1 MSWCFVCL
9 FTVTFWRLQ
18 SNQTGLQAGDFHCP
32 ARVLPSL
39 LPTAVGMEGRP
50 GLYRDEWVKKSKPQ
64 QAPLCQSIKRSGGT
78 AAALITM
85 QTREGEGAPAL
96 ALIKRHK
103 HHRCKHIQ
111 CKRADMGVLY
121 CARTITLVH
130 ADLHCHMKS
139 VLFPLMPICVCT
151 WGEVAQ
157 LHTALCCSVKFHHE
171 SHWRLSWFYQR
182 CSSVEAVLFGNVAPH
197 PVPPKE
203 HLSLQWKIPRA
214 NLLFVWYACMLPLL
228 V

>member
-1 MSWCFVCL
+1 MGEEIKTS
-9 FTVTFWRLQ
+9 
-18 SNQTGLQAGDFHCP
+18 TGPIVPEHQKERWHGSGFDHDANTGGGRGSCSCP
-32 ARVLPSL
+32 H
-39 LPTAVGMEGRP
+39 
-50 GLYRDEWVKKSKPQ
+50 KK
-64 QAPLCQSIKRSGGT
+64 T
-78 AAALITM
+78 
-85 QTREGEGAPAL
+85 L
-96 ALIKRHK
+96 A
-103 HHRCKHIQ
+103 HRCEHIQ

-182 CSSVEAVLFGNVAPH
+182 CSLVEAVVLFGNVVPH
-197 PVPPKE
+197 PVPPIE

-214 NLLFVWYACMLPLL
+214 NLLFVYVVCLVCMRATIVGLEC
-228 V
+228 